1 MSSGKRPVNLIVGA
15 GISGATIA
23 HEIAENLRERVVV
36 VDRRH
41 HIGGNCYDFV
51 NEAGLLVPLYGPHFF
66 HTKNERVWKYV
77 HRFSE
82 WNDYNHRVLS
92 KVDDKLV
99 PIPVNITTV
108 NRVFSEDIQD
118 EAGMEA
124 WLKANTEDFPD
135 PKNSEETA
143 LNRVGRVLYEKMF
156 RNYTRKQ
163 WEMDPSEMDPLVMSR
178 IPVRTD
184 FEDRYFTDP
193 YQGMPTEGYTR
204 LFERLL
210 DNPLIEV
217 RTNTDYFLI
226 KHEFPDAIRTFFTG
240 RIDQFFE
247 GQVDQALQ
255 YRSLRF
261 EFETHDTEYFQE
273 STTINYP
280 DEAVP
285 FTRITEPKHATGEEN
300 HRTTIVKEFPTAEG
314 EPYYPVFN
322 PRNIEIF
329 ARYQEL
335 AADAEKRG
343 VYFVGRLAQYKY
355 FNMDQA
361 FDNALTVF
369 ESIKE

>member
-1 MSSGKRPVNLIVGA
+1 MQTYNLIVGA

-23 HEIAENLRERVVV
+23 REIAEQLKERVVV
-36 VDRRH
+36 VDKRN
-41 HIGGNCYDFV
+41 HIGGNCYDFI

-66 HTKNERVWKYV
+66 HTQIDRVWEYV
-77 HRFSE
+77 NRFSH
-82 WNDYNHRVLS
+82 WNDYQHRVLS

-108 NRVFSEDIQD
+108 NTIFGENIENED
-118 EAGMEA
+118 EMKA
-124 WLKANTEDFPD
+124 WLDANTEDIPE

-178 IPVRTD
+178 IPVRTN

-193 YQGMPTEGYTR
+193 HQGMPAEGYTK

-210 DNPLIEV
+210 DHELIEV
-217 RTNTDYFLI
+217 RLETDYFQARNELP
-226 KHEFPDAIRTFFTG
+226 EPARTFFTG
-240 RIDQFFE
+240 RIDQFFQ
-247 GQVDQALQ
+247 GQVNESLQ

-261 EFETHDTEYFQE
+261 GFETHDTEFYQ
-273 STTINYP
+273 SACTVNYP
-280 DEAVP
+280 DESVP
-285 FTRITEPKHATGEEN
+285 FTRITEPKHATYEKN
-300 HRTTIVKEFPTAEG
+300 PRTTIVKEFPTATG
-314 EPYYPVFN
+314 EPYYPVFD
-322 PRNIEIF
+322 PRNKEIF
-329 ARYQEL
+329 AKYHAL
-335 AADAEKRG
+335 AEEAETKG
-343 VYFVGRLAQYKY
+343 TYFVGRLAQYKY

-369 ESIKE
+369 EKINA